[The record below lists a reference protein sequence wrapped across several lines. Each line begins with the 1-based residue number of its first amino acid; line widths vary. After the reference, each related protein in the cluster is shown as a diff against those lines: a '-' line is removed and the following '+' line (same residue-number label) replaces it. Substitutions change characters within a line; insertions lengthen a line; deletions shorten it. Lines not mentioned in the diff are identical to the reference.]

1 MKKIITVFIVMAT
14 IMLCGALSA
23 SAKTMDMY
31 INGMY
36 STQEVEQIGGFD
48 MLPAEEVS
56 GYFGFTS
63 YFDGYTLTFY
73 GTERTYYFHIGDAV
87 VTDNA
92 GGWYGLDITPRLI
105 NNTVYIPAK
114 FFCDT
119 FGMTYTWDWVT
130 ETIFINSDYTY
141 NWLISTDEYWVG
153 RKRKTTENALAKL
166 VAEEYDSVINEWGKY
181 YDNFI
186 TVCGTATADYE
197 TFNDYYVSLEAYDG
211 KSYNLYFPKDGNWTK
226 DIDTVY
232 DEFQS
237 KGKFEIA
244 VIAAN
249 ANGKY
254 RVISCRY

>member
-119 FGMTYTWDWVT
+119 FGMPYTWDWVT

-141 NWLISTDEYWVG
+141 NWLINTYEYRVG
-153 RKRKTTENALAKL
+153 RYNKIKKIRTQAYIDIAKESL
-166 VAEEYDSVINEWGKY
+166 SVPNDSDIKCNISDIDDPSYWEAAGIYLISVSFWYKGELM
-181 YDNFI
+181 
-186 TVCGTATADYE
+186 ATAMVNAQTGLPERNISGFDME
-197 TFNDYYVSLEAYDG
+197 YYNEL
-211 KSYNLYFPKDGNWTK
+211 K
-226 DIDTVY
+226 
-232 DEFQS
+232 
-237 KGKFEIA
+237 
-244 VIAAN
+244 
-249 ANGKY
+249 
-254 RVISCRY
+254 

>member
-119 FGMTYTWDWVT
+119 FGMPYTWDWVT

-153 RKRKTTENALAKL
+153 RYNR
-166 VAEEYDSVINEWGKY
+166 VINNWSVK

-186 TVCGTATADYE
+186 DVKGTVTADYE
-197 TFNDYYVSLEAYDG
+197 AFLGYSVILQTYDG
-211 KSYNLYFPKDGNWTK
+211 EIYKLFFEKDNWQQEPYDPDWTV
-226 DIDTVY
+226 DIDSMY
-232 DEFQS
+232 DYIQS
-237 KGKFEIA
+237 NGKVEME
-244 VIAAN
+244 VIAAEMN
-249 ANGKY
+249 RNLYNGY
-254 RVISCRY
+254 RALSYKII